1 MELKS
6 VVRYEFYWVE
16 DSALFYLTN
25 PPRLKLKGKLFTEGR
40 SKSGKRK
47 GSQI

>member
-16 DSALFYLTN
+16 DLALFYLTN
-25 PPRLKLKGKLFTEGR
+25 LFASEELDV
-40 SKSGKRK
+40 
-47 GSQI
+47 